1 MAMHRGTPTHSLWS
15 GLRQILTHGVIT
27 ALAVAIAFSLP
38 GIANY
43 ILNEWWPE
51 VESNANLLLATEI
64 ALASVLALLFN
75 LAKIAWDSKQ
85 GVLTARLAS
94 LMYAR
99 NAGAGWWSRRRER
112 ALVRQLPAA
121 RDAFVLTLT
130 GYDTFVADDSLLR
143 GVIEKAYEIRVML
156 VNPVGKAL
164 QERADSLPREITVLT
179 LHTEIEATI
188 GYLSG
193 LRKFGKKVK
202 LKFYDEEPF
211 WKLIVLGD
219 YVWVQHCHSG
229 FAVKQQPEFV
239 FALQHREPRHGLFIP
254 FYMVFL
260 NQWNDARHPEYDF
273 STNELVYRDASG
285 KETGR
290 AVLGVPIN
298 GATVP
303 LPSSRAHGRTLDRD
317 RGPDRGVRVVSLEV
331 EILVAEIEDV
341 PYRRVEP
348 HARQR
353 PRRARELLSRLLQ
366 MVEVEVRIAEGMHEF
381 ARLQPTYLRNHQR
394 EQRIGSD
401 VERHAEENVG
411 AALVHLARKPSFR
424 HVELKQ
430 DVTRG
435 QLHLV
440 DLGGVPGRHD
450 VAA

>member
-1 MAMHRGTPTHSLWS
+1 MAMMHRGIPTHNLWT
-15 GLRQILTHGVIT
+15 GLRQIFSHGAIT
-27 ALAVAIAFSLP
+27 VLAVAIAFSLP

-75 LAKIAWDSKQ
+75 LAKIAWDSRQ
-85 GVLTARLAS
+85 GVLTARLAC

-143 GVIEKAYEIRVML
+143 DVIEKAYEIRVML
-156 VNPVGKAL
+156 VNPVGRAL
-164 QERADSLPREITVLT
+164 RERADSLPPEITVLT

-193 LRKFGKKVK
+193 MRKYGKLVK

-211 WKLIVLGD
+211 WKLIAIGD
-219 YVWVQHCHSG
+219 YIWVQHCHSG

-239 FALQHREPRHGLFIP
+239 FALQHREPRHGLFVP

-273 STNELVYRDASG
+273 DTNELVYRDASG
-285 KETGR
+285 KELQR
-290 AVLGVPIN
+290 AFLGVPIE
-298 GATVP
+298 GTAVPPPTFREPAAATE
-303 LPSSRAHGRTLDRD
+303 A
-317 RGPDRGVRVVSLEV
+317 
-331 EILVAEIEDV
+331 
-341 PYRRVEP
+341 
-348 HARQR
+348 
-353 PRRARELLSRLLQ
+353 
-366 MVEVEVRIAEGMHEF
+366 
-381 ARLQPTYLRNHQR
+381 
-394 EQRIGSD
+394 
-401 VERHAEENVG
+401 
-411 AALVHLARKPSFR
+411 AALLRRPAPERTAV
-424 HVELKQ
+424 
-430 DVTRG
+430 G
-435 QLHLV
+435 
-440 DLGGVPGRHD
+440 
-450 VAA
+450 

>member
-1 MAMHRGTPTHSLWS
+1 MVMHRGTPTYNLWT

-27 ALAVAIAFSLP
+27 MLAVAIAFSLP

-51 VESNANLLLATEI
+51 VQNNANLLLATEV

-75 LAKIAWDSKQ
+75 LAKIAWDHRQ
-85 GVLTARLAS
+85 RVLTARLAS
-94 LMYAR
+94 LVHAR
-99 NAGAGWWSRRRER
+99 NSGSSWWSRRRER
-112 ALVRQLPAA
+112 ALIGQLPAP
-121 RDAFVLTLT
+121 RDAFALTLT

-143 GVIEKAYEIRVML
+143 GVIGKAYEIRVML

-164 QERADSLPREITVLT
+164 RERADTLPPEITVLT

-193 LRKFGKKVK
+193 LRKFGKKVN

-239 FALQHREPRHGLFIP
+239 FALQHREPRHGLFVP

-273 STNELVYRDASG
+273 DTNELVYRDASG

-290 AVLGVPIN
+290 AALTAPID
-298 GATVP
+298 GTAVP
-303 LPSSRAHGRTLDRD
+303 LPASQLPAAAAS
-317 RGPDRGVRVVSLEV
+317 E
-331 EILVAEIEDV
+331 
-341 PYRRVEP
+341 
-348 HARQR
+348 
-353 PRRARELLSRLLQ
+353 
-366 MVEVEVRIAEGMHEF
+366 
-381 ARLQPTYLRNHQR
+381 
-394 EQRIGSD
+394 
-401 VERHAEENVG
+401 
-411 AALVHLARKPSFR
+411 AALLRRPAPER
-424 HVELKQ
+424 
-430 DVTRG
+430 TA
-435 QLHLV
+435 V
-440 DLGGVPGRHD
+440 D
-450 VAA
+450 